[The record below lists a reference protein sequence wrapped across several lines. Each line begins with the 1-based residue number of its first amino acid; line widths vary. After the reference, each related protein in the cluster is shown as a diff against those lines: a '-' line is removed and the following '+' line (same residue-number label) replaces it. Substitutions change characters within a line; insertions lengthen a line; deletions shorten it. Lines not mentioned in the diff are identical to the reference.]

1 MGHKMVAHSVNTKRK
16 VDVLL
21 QGQRFTIRSDRDD
34 MYIEHLSRMVNEQ
47 LDDIKR
53 NTRTVSSHHIA
64 LLAALNIADEL
75 IRSRESLAKA
85 EELQAL
91 LRQKAQ
97 AGLREVDSALAFLPV
112 ELRGQDDKHEHGDA
126 HAQSAD
132 SAQHSAKI
140 A

>member
-1 MGHKMVAHSVNTKRK
+1 MVAHSVVTKRK
-16 VDVLL
+16 VEVLL

-34 MYIEHLSRMVNEQ
+34 IYIERLSRLVNDQ

-53 NTRTVSSHHIA
+53 NTRTLSGHHIA

-75 IRSRESLAKA
+75 IRTRELLAKA

-97 AGLREVDSALAFLPV
+97 ASLKEVDCALAFLPV
-112 ELRGQDDKHEHGDA
+112 ELRGQDDKHEHSDS

-132 SAQHSAKI
+132 QAQHSPKI